1 MSKTEAIESVYSQP
15 DIDDQ
20 VIEFENE
27 LNQTIREISQSVPF
41 EERLT
46 QYCNWKKY

>member
-1 MSKTEAIESVYSQP
+1 MSTKDIEEVFTSP

>member
-1 MSKTEAIESVYSQP
+1 MTKISAIESVFEP
-15 DIDDQ
+15 KDIDDQ

-27 LNQTIREISQSVPF
+27 LNQTIREIGQSVPF

-46 QYCNWKKY
+46 KYLNWKKY